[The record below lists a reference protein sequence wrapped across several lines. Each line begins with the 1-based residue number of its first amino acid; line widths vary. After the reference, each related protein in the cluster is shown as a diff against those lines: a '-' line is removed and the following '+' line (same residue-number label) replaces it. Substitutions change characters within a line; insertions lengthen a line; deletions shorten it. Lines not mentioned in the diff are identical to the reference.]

1 MAIATSLMT
10 NTFRSFSIIEQ
21 VGKFNF
27 IAFMLIGGIL
37 GYLFRKREP
46 SYISKAIMILIC
58 LLLLL
63 LGIEVGKN
71 PEIIEGIATIGVE
84 ALIITLAAVAGS
96 AIMSLLLWKYI
107 KSRKK

>member
-1 MAIATSLMT
+1 MFI
-10 NTFRSFSIIEQ
+10 
-21 VGKFNF
+21 V

-46 SYISKAIMILIC
+46 GYISKAIMILIC

-63 LGIEVGKN
+63 LGIDVGKN

>member
-1 MAIATSLMT
+1 MFI
-10 NTFRSFSIIEQ
+10 
-21 VGKFNF
+21 V

-37 GYLFRKREP
+37 GYILRRRNTG
-46 SYISKAIMILIC
+46 YISKGIIILIC

-63 LGIEVGKN
+63 LGIEVGQN
-71 PEIIEGIATIGVE
+71 PQIINGLATIGVD

-96 AIMSLLLWKYI
+96 AIMSLLLWNYI